1 VKSGAT
7 IYFTGLP
14 ASGKST
20 LAERTRELL
29 SERAIASVI
38 LDSDEVR
45 DALVPAP
52 GFTPADRDGVYATLA
67 RLAGL
72 LSRQGVVVLV
82 AATAHLR
89 RYREEARAHSER
101 FFEVYLNV
109 GRDTCEA
116 RDPKGLYREAR
127 KNPVTTLPGVGA
139 DYEAPDHPDVVAE
152 GGADERAA
160 GAIADLVSRRQ

>member
-1 VKSGAT
+1 VRAGAT

-20 LAERTRELL
+20 LAERTRELF
-29 SERAIASVI
+29 SELGIPSVI

-45 DALVPAP
+45 DALVPSP
-52 GFTPADRDGVYATLA
+52 GYAPADRDGVYATLA

-72 LSRQGVVVLV
+72 LSRQGLVVLV

-89 RYREEARAHSER
+89 RYREDARAHSER
-101 FFEVYLNV
+101 FFEVHLNV
-109 GRDTCEA
+109 SRGMCEA
-116 RDPKGLYREAR
+116 RDPKGLYAR
-127 KNPVTTLPGVGA
+127 ARNDPMTTLPGVGA
-139 DYEAPDHPDVVAE
+139 DYEAPERPDVVAE

-160 GAIADLVSRRQ
+160 RAIADLVTRS

>member
-1 VKSGAT
+1 MNAGAT
-7 IYFTGLP
+7 VYFTGLP

-29 SERAIASVI
+29 SERAIPSVI

-52 GFTPADRDGVYATLA
+52 GYTPADRDGVYATLA

-89 RYREEARAHSER
+89 RYREEARAHSAR

-116 RDPKGLYREAR
+116 RDPKGLYAQAR
-127 KNPVTTLPGVGA
+127 KDSTTTLPGVGA
-139 DYEAPDHPDVVAE
+139 DYEPPERADVVAD
-152 GGADERAA
+152 GGADDRAA
-160 GAIADLVSRRQ
+160 RAIADLVARE